1 MGLWP
6 RLLVKSKGHR
16 TPPGRA
22 LLLALLIAA
31 GCAHPR
37 EERAG
42 ALSKLIGADEPA
54 VIRALGAPDLA
65 LDTPPLRTLF
75 YNRVIVERGRVYR
88 ALPTATFPCRI
99 TITLEDG
106 RVRSFDQQGGGC

>member
-1 MGLWP
+1 MRP
-6 RLLVKSKGHR
+6 E
-16 TPPGRA
+16 RA
-22 LLLALLIAA
+22 LLFALPIVTVAA

-37 EERAG
+37 QDRAQ

-106 RVRSFDQQGGGC
+106 RVRSFDQQGAGCG